1 MNKNNPNRIS
11 ASQKT
16 FSAYAKYITEEFLEK
31 YGASYTTSES
41 VKNSW
46 RYKTPYSKEIEDFLI
61 FKSKMFIRL
70 LDSRD
75 SNSTNPEFLKA
86 LITLIADYL
95 SAYTQNNPEITNRKK
110 AKEQLNRALYNQSA
124 YIQNLLTVQAENRM
138 RRDYKQAKYVREN
151 KRKQN
156 KTKNAQREFNKKKQL
171 KLQLVGLVY
180 IKNK

>member
-16 FSAYAKYITEEFLEK
+16 FSTYTKHITEEILAT
-31 YGASYTTSES
+31 YGPSYSTPET

-46 RYKTPYSKEIEDFLI
+46 RHKTPYKKEIEDFLI

-70 LDSRD
+70 LDPRD

-95 SAYTQNNPEITNRKK
+95 SAYTHKNSEIPTRKK
-110 AKEQLNRALYNQSA
+110 AKELLFRTLYNQSA
-124 YIQNLLTVQAENRM
+124 YIQNLLAIQAEKRT

-156 KTKNAQREFNKKKQL
+156 NTKNIQQDFNNKKQIKI
-171 KLQLVGLVY
+171 KLVGLVY

>member
-1 MNKNNPNRIS
+1 MIH
-11 ASQKT
+11 
-16 FSAYAKYITEEFLEK
+16 
-31 YGASYTTSES
+31 
-41 VKNSW
+41 
-46 RYKTPYSKEIEDFLI
+46 
-61 FKSKMFIRL
+61 
-70 LDSRD
+70 DSRD

-156 KTKNAQREFNKKKQL
+156 KTKNAQREFNNKKQL